1 MSSYLVFLLSLFS
14 GIGLFWIFKYKTK
27 IKLFNYP
34 SFFLKSLMILILTN
48 TVFLVYSVVQTFL
61 WMSIVKNNPSYEPSD
76 GSMGGAFVEKS
87 VAENYNSFSSVILL
101 ITILAFVLFFI
112 KGFIDRKKSKSL
124 IPQQPPENKPLILL
138 KIGLTLLLFVMI
150 IFSMIMLASTSDFTV
165 SYLE

>member
-1 MSSYLVFLLSLFS
+1 MFLLSVFS

-61 WMSIVKNNPSYEPSD
+61 WMSIVKNNPSYEPSY

-87 VAENYNSFSSVILL
+87 VAETYNSFSSVIIL
-101 ITILAFVLFFI
+101 ITILVFVLVFI
-112 KGFIDRKKSKSL
+112 KGFIDRKKSKRL
-124 IPQQPPENKPLILL
+124 IPQQPLENKPLILL
-138 KIGLTLLLFVMI
+138 KIGLTLLLFVMK
-150 IFSMIMLASTSDFTV
+150 IFSMIMFVLTSDFVV
-165 SYLE
+165 SYFE